1 MPNLWDMTL
10 SSASTDQ
17 EVWDEYDDCSSYEE
31 LADRSKCLRF
41 ITACRII
48 LRRRPMRAKQ
58 KDREYEFDT
67 ISKEMESARRWLSAN
82 PATSATGSGKTRFA
96 DFSNF
101 RD

>member
-1 MPNLWDMTL
+1 
-10 SSASTDQ
+10 
-17 EVWDEYDDCSSYEE
+17 
-31 LADRSKCLRF
+31 
-41 ITACRII
+41 
-48 LRRRPMRAKQ
+48 MRAKQ